1 MGSHHHHHRRR
12 LANMEL
18 GHLLTRSGLTLLEV
32 SLMVSVG
39 TGVISQGYSRQGMK
53 LTTHFQ
59 LVIRLRMGG
68 GACLFPCFVSL
79 PSHLRKGTLR

>member
-1 MGSHHHHHRRR
+1 
-12 LANMEL
+12 MEL
-18 GHLLTRSGLTLLEV
+18 GHLLTCSNLTLLEV

-39 TGVISQGYSRQGMK
+39 TGLVSQRYSSQDMK

-68 GACLFPCFVSL
+68 GARLFPHFVSL
-79 PSHLRKGTLR
+79 PLHLRKGTLR

>member
-1 MGSHHHHHRRR
+1 MGRRRCHLRRRHHHHPHPHHH

-18 GHLLTRSGLTLLEV
+18 GHLLTCSSLTLLEV

-39 TGVISQGYSRQGMK
+39 TGVISHGYSSQGMK

-59 LVIRLRMGG
+59 LVVRLRG
-68 GACLFPCFVSL
+68 
-79 PSHLRKGTLR
+79 